1 MEFKKAFHH
10 LANEEKEKAIR
21 LAILF
26 CQSSKRRKGIF
37 AATIFHRNTSMQS
50 SKN

>member
-26 CQSSKRRKGIF
+26 CQSSKKVQKNLCGYNI
-37 AATIFHRNTSMQS
+37 S
-50 SKN
+50 SKYKHAIE